1 MSILLRIAL
10 HLLFVVG
17 LWFFV
22 RRRPAAP
29 LPLLLLGAWVGLLLG
44 RVAPGFLAVGL
55 DSVGLVSTQAPLLA
69 AGIGFLGSL
78 ILLWVV
84 FNLTNRG
91 RDETRRRTRVFRRIF
106 VGALVFS
113 AFIGPSGMAPILFIF
128 CSPWI
133 GGVRWANNLGA
144 RALLAGSVTALA
156 GVLLSIVN
164 FDNGLGETENPL
176 LVAMTGATSTAQ
188 IFFGVHSLTSF
199 FALPGRIHLAIKSIG
214 RRLTASHLLA
224 GLVPTALAVLFVLL
238 SASVQLSNYRGTLGA
253 RFFHEAADGA
263 REKLLAH
270 LIVHGAP
277 PTALFDDGHGEVV
290 IERLPGERARF
301 LRGSLPFSADSL
313 LDRDESS
320 VEAPLLWSGRATYLR
335 ARVDTTIAGR
345 TYLVEALAPL
355 DAPRLN
361 TLARLIGVPVR
372 PVPNMVLTQS
382 GGGVQI
388 NTGDHDD
395 EDETDS
401 GVAGDSSALAEELR
415 LARTIVD
422 SLRASDPTGAG
433 RIATAA
439 SDEINDLVEEQIE
452 LARVRRAE
460 QLRRESGDTL
470 SADADSGR
478 DAKAESLVTIQA
490 GVDGWRVPGGGVV
503 SCLRWRGD
511 RFTIDRVP
519 ISTFAGFGESFFS
532 LFQVRPDNPI
542 ALIAMIALAAIA
554 VLLLGAVYATVTMVL
569 GMVRQVTRTVEV
581 LKKATA
587 EIGSGNLEHR
597 VAMEGRDELW
607 DVAASLN
614 QMASGLQQLQ
624 SMERENA
631 RLEDE
636 LRLARV
642 IQDRL
647 LPSGPPT
654 IAHYDVAGTS
664 LPARQVGGDYFDY
677 LMLEGG
683 LVGIAVADV
692 SGKGAAA
699 ALLMSSFRA
708 SLYSIDLATLGPA
721 ESLVRLNRFIHA
733 SVDPG
738 KFITAFLG
746 VLDPS
751 TGVLKYS
758 CAGHEPPIVVS
769 PAGEIAHLTAGG
781 LVLGLFP
788 SAVYEEEAV
797 RMPTGSLL
805 AVFTDGVTEAQSPS
819 GEFYGDERLIDVLQ
833 KAGSDSSAITVAVIM
848 RELQVFAGVAAQYD
862 DITLVLARRT

>member
-1 MSILLRIAL
+1 MPILLRIAL

-17 LWFFV
+17 LWFYV
-22 RRRPAAP
+22 RRRPPAP
-29 LPLLLLGAWVGLLLG
+29 LPLLLLGAWVGLLLA
-44 RVAPGFLAVGL
+44 RVLPAFLGVGL
-55 DSVGLVSTQAPLLA
+55 DAIGLQFAQMPYVA
-69 AGIGFLGSL
+69 AGIGFLGAL
-78 ILLWVV
+78 LLLWVV
-84 FNLTNRG
+84 FNLSNRG
-91 RDETRRRTRVFRRIF
+91 RDETRRSTRIFRRIF
-106 VGALVFS
+106 LGALVFS
-113 AFIGPSGMAPILFIF
+113 ALIGPSGMAPILFIF

-133 GGVRWANNLGA
+133 GAVRWANNLGA

-156 GVLLSIVN
+156 GALLSVIN
-164 FDNGLGETENPL
+164 FDNGLGETENPI
-176 LVAMTGATSTAQ
+176 LVAMSGASGTAQ
-188 IFFGVHSLTSF
+188 ILFGVHCLTSF

-214 RRLTASHLLA
+214 RRLAASHLLA
-224 GLVPTALAVLFVLL
+224 SLVPTALAVLFVLL

-253 RFFHEAADGA
+253 RFFHEAADEA
-263 REKLLAH
+263 REKLLAQ

-277 PTALFDDGHGEVV
+277 SAAIFDDGHGEVV
-290 IERLPGERARF
+290 IERQPDGRARVV
-301 LRGSLPFSADSL
+301 RGSLPFSADSL

-320 VEAPLLWSGRATYLR
+320 VEAPLLWSGRATYIR

-345 TYLVEALAPL
+345 SYLVEALAPL
-355 DAPRLN
+355 DATRLN
-361 TLARLIGVPVR
+361 ALARVIGVPVR
-372 PVPNMVLTQS
+372 PVPSMVLTQR

-388 NTGDHDD
+388 GTGDGGDDDDD
-395 EDETDS
+395 ESDS
-401 GVAGDSSALAEELR
+401 GAADSSNLA
-415 LARTIVD
+415 
-422 SLRASDPTGAG
+422 
-433 RIATAA
+433 
-439 SDEINDLVEEQIE
+439 DES
-452 LARVRRAE
+452 
-460 QLRRESGDTL
+460 RRESGDTL
-470 SADADSGR
+470 STDAESAGGAR
-478 DAKAESLVTIQA
+478 AESLVTIQA
-490 GVDGWRVPGGGVV
+490 GVGGWRVPGAGVV

-511 RFTIDRVP
+511 RFTVDRVP

-532 LFQVRPDNPI
+532 LFQIRPDNPI
-542 ALIAMIALAAIA
+542 ALIALIALAAIA

-597 VAMEGRDELW
+597 VALEGRDELW

-746 VLDPS
+746 ILDPA

-769 PAGEIAHLTAGG
+769 PEGEIAHLTAGG

-833 KAGSDSSAITVAVIM
+833 KSGGDTSAITVAVIM
-848 RELQVFAGVAAQYD
+848 RELQAFAGVAAQYD